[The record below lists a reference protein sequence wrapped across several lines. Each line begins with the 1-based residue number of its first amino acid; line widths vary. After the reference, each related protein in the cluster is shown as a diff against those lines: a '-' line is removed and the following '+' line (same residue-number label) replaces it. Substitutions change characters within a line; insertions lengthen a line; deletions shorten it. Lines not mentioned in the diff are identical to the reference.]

1 MRVKIFKRA
10 QALKTGNIT
19 LRNGGDMKYD
29 FDEIIDRT
37 NTNSENVDGWRPYIF
52 KCGPEKVFPYAD
64 DEFIRMWVADMEFA
78 VAPEIRQAIIDR
90 VNRKIL
96 GYTIVS
102 DQGYY
107 EALQSWC
114 REKYGWTFDKDELVF
129 SPGVIPALYQLVED
143 LVAKDEKVLTMTPAY
158 GFFLHSCEYNDV
170 ELVCSPLKKENGRFE
185 IDFDDLAKK
194 AADPKV
200 KLFMLCNPHNPSGR
214 VWTEEE
220 LRRMAD
226 IIEKNDLWV
235 VSDEIHCDLIRKG
248 LRHIPMGKIMP
259 DYKKLITT
267 MSASKT
273 FNLAGM
279 LFSNIIIRSEEERQ
293 RFQDRDKNIG
303 AANPLSIAAH
313 KAAYEHGGQWLEE
326 LKEYIDG
333 SFEMVAGFLKENIP
347 EAVFEIP
354 QATYFAWVDMS
365 KVLPDVEDLPLFFAN
380 NAGVL
385 LEGGDALFVGNAKG
399 YIRLNLAM
407 PRSMIMTGLER
418 MAEAIK
424 KYRG

>member
-1 MRVKIFKRA
+1 
-10 QALKTGNIT
+10 
-19 LRNGGDMKYD
+19 MKYN
-29 FDEIIDRT
+29 FDEIIDRK

-52 KCGPEKVFPYAD
+52 KCGPERVFPYAD

-90 VNRKIL
+90 VERKIL

-102 DQGYY
+102 DNGYY
-107 EALQSWC
+107 EALLKWC
-114 REKYGWTFDKDELVF
+114 KDRYDWEFKKDELVF

-158 GFFLHSCEYNDV
+158 GFFLHACEYNNV
-170 ELVCSPLKKENGRFE
+170 ELVESPLKITEGKFE
-185 IDFDDLAKK
+185 IDFDDFDKK

-200 KLFMLCNPHNPSGR
+200 RVLMLCNPHNPSGR
-214 VWTEEE
+214 IWTEDE
-220 LRRMAD
+220 LKHIAETA
-226 IIEKNDLWV
+226 EKNNLWII
-235 VSDEIHCDLIRKG
+235 SDEIHCDLIRTG
-248 LRHIPMGKIMP
+248 LSHIPMGKIMP
-259 DYKKLITT
+259 DYDKLITT

-279 LFSNIIIRSEEERQ
+279 LFSNIIIRNEEERE
-293 RFQDRDKNIG
+293 RFQERDKNIG

-313 KAAYEHGGQWLEE
+313 KAAYEKGGQWLSE
-326 LKEYIDG
+326 LKAYVDE
-333 SFEMVAGFLKENIP
+333 SFKMVDDFLSENIP
-347 EAVFEIP
+347 DARFTIP
-354 QATYFAWVDMS
+354 EATYFAWVDMS
-365 KVLPDVEDLPLFFAN
+365 RVLPDVEDLPLFFAN

-385 LEGGDALFVGNAKG
+385 LEGGDGLFVGNAQG

-407 PRSMIMTGLER
+407 PKATIKEGLCR

-424 KYRG
+424 NHK

>member
-1 MRVKIFKRA
+1 
-10 QALKTGNIT
+10 
-19 LRNGGDMKYD
+19 MKYN
-29 FDEIIDRT
+29 FDEIIDRK

-90 VNRKIL
+90 VERKIL

-102 DQGYY
+102 DNGYY
-107 EALQSWC
+107 EALLKWC
-114 REKYGWTFDKDELVF
+114 KDRYDWEFKKDELVF

-158 GFFLHSCEYNDV
+158 GFFLHACEYNNV
-170 ELVCSPLKKENGRFE
+170 ELVESPLKITEGKFE
-185 IDFDDLAKK
+185 IDFEDFDKK

-200 KLFMLCNPHNPSGR
+200 KVLMLCNPHNPSGR
-214 VWTEEE
+214 IWTEDE
-220 LRRMAD
+220 LKHIAETA
-226 IIEKNDLWV
+226 EKNNLWII
-235 VSDEIHCDLIRKG
+235 SDEIHCDLIRTG
-248 LRHIPMGKIMP
+248 LSHIPMGKIMP
-259 DYKKLITT
+259 DYDRLITT

-279 LFSNIIIRSEEERQ
+279 LFSNIIIRNEEERE
-293 RFQDRDKNIG
+293 RFQGRDKNIG

-313 KAAYEHGGQWLEE
+313 KAAYEQGGQWLSE
-326 LKEYIDG
+326 LKAYIDE
-333 SFEMVAGFLKENIP
+333 SFKMVDDFLSENIP
-347 EAVFEIP
+347 DARFTIP
-354 QATYFAWVDMS
+354 EATYFAWVDMS
-365 KVLPDVEDLPLFFAN
+365 RVLPDVEDLPLFFAN

-385 LEGGDALFVGNAKG
+385 LEGGDGLFVGNAQG

-407 PRSMIMTGLER
+407 PKATIKEGLCR

-424 KYRG
+424 NHK